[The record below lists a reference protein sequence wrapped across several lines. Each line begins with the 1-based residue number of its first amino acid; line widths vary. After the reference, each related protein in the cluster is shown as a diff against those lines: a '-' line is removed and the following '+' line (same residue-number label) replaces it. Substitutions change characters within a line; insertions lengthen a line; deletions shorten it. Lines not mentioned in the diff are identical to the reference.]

1 MQRNYRERGPTT
13 GSLFLVLHDM
23 IQKQEIIDLVD
34 QFLLATESESYLIDV
49 TVSRDNVIVVTL
61 DNDEAIDI
69 DECVALSHYIDEHMD
84 REREDFE
91 LEVGSAGLTAP
102 LKTLRQFAKY
112 EGEEVEVLMRDG
124 RKLIGLLGA
133 TDEAG
138 FDLTWTTME
147 KVTDPVTGKASKKK
161 QEVEHQE
168 HIAHQDANQVKYHF

>member
-1 MQRNYRERGPTT
+1 
-13 GSLFLVLHDM
+13 M

-34 QFLLATESESYLIDV
+34 QFLQDTESESYLIDV
-49 TVSRDNVIVVTL
+49 TVSRDNLIVVTL

-69 DECVALSHYIDEHMD
+69 DECVALSRYIDEHMD

-91 LEVGSAGLTAP
+91 LEVGSAGLTSP

-133 TDEAG
+133 TDEEG
-138 FDLTWTTME
+138 FDLTWTTRE
-147 KVTDPVTGKASKKK
+147 KVEGKKK
-161 QEVEHQE
+161 KEDVEHHE
-168 HIAHQDANQVKYHF
+168 HLLHTEVNQVKYHF